1 MEVLRA
7 SVAALSATFAAVS
20 AFIAFFA
27 SFERKVTKAVAIAS
41 FKDAPWLN
49 SEAIMFFNVAAS
61 FLVSSIF
68 SAFNAVTKTP
78 VTVAS
83 ATFSALLALVSVKSR
98 IFSPLI
104 SFCVNPYCFKAK
116 LYKAVSIEVPEITV
130 RSPLKELIIPGIII
144 EIDVNVVASFSPK
157 LKSVLFQELIIALI
171 DCPAIAMEPKL
182 LANDTI
188 RSNPLTI

>member
-1 MEVLRA
+1 MFKA

-27 SFERKVTKAVAIAS
+27 SPERKVTKAVAIAS
-41 FKDAPWLN
+41 FKDAPSLN
-49 SEAIMFFNVAAS
+49 LEAIRPFNFAAS
-61 FLVSSIF
+61 SLVISIF

-78 VTVAS
+78 VIVAS
-83 ATFSALLALVSVKSR
+83 AILSAFFYFPKAKAITV
-98 IFSPLI
+98 SPLI

-116 LYKAVSIEVPEITV
+116 LYKVVSIEVPEITV